1 MNMDIN
7 LFRSVLSVV
16 VFAAFLCIVMW
27 AWSAR
32 RRSDFEVAARLPLDD
47 DGVEMTSEPF
57 VVQSRKGTGNE

>member
-7 LFRSVLSVV
+7 LFRSILSVV

-47 DGVEMTSEPF
+47 DSVEMTSGPF
-57 VVQSRKGTGNE
+57 AAQSRNGAGNE